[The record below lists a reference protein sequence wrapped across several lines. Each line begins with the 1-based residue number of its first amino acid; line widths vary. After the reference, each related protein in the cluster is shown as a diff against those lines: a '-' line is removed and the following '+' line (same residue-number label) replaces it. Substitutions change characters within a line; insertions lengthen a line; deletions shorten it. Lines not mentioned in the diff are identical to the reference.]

1 MRLSDIKGERAIEV
15 IGELIDPI
23 ANIAEDK
30 EASAL
35 FRREKLPEGI
45 DAKAFVVSR
54 LRKGLPVLLKNH
66 KGDIVSILAAIEGVT
81 PAEYVA
87 TLDLKKV
94 VKDLAELLTDEE
106 FMAFFTS
113 EQSEKSSGS
122 VTANSEDSL

>member
-23 ANIAEDK
+23 ANIAENK
-30 EASAL
+30 EATAL

-66 KGDIVSILAAIEGVT
+66 KGDIVSILAALEGVT
-81 PAEYVA
+81 PAEYAA
-87 TLDLKKV
+87 TLDLRKV
-94 VKDLAELLTDEE
+94 VKDLTELLTDEE

>member
-45 DAKAFVVSR
+45 DAKAFVVYR

-66 KGDIVSILAAIEGVT
+66 KGDIVTILAAIEGVT
-81 PAEYVA
+81 PAEYAA
-87 TLDLKKV
+87 TLDLRKV
-94 VKDLAELLTDEE
+94 VKDLTELLTDEE

-113 EQSEKSSGS
+113 EQSEKPSGS

>member
-81 PAEYVA
+81 PAEYAA

-94 VKDLAELLTDEE
+94 VKDLTELLTDEE

>member
-30 EASAL
+30 EASTL
-35 FRREKLPEGI
+35 FRREKLPDGI

-66 KGDIVSILAAIEGVT
+66 KGDIVTILAAIEGVT
-81 PAEYVA
+81 PAEYAA
-87 TLDLKKV
+87 TLDLGKV
-94 VKDLAELLTDEE
+94 FKDLTELLTDKE

>member
-66 KGDIVSILAAIEGVT
+66 KGDIVTIFAAIEGVT
-81 PAEYVA
+81 PAEYAA

-94 VKDLAELLTDEE
+94 VKDLTELLTDEE

>member
-23 ANIAEDK
+23 ANIAENK

-81 PAEYVA
+81 PAEYAA

-94 VKDLAELLTDEE
+94 VKDLTELLTDEE

>member
-23 ANIAEDK
+23 ANIAENK

-66 KGDIVSILAAIEGVT
+66 KGDIVSILAALEGVT
-81 PAEYVA
+81 PAEYAA
-87 TLDLKKV
+87 TLDLRKV
-94 VKDLAELLTDEE
+94 VKDLTELLTDEE

-113 EQSEKSSGS
+113 
-122 VTANSEDSL
+122 

>member
-30 EASAL
+30 EASAI
-35 FRREKLPEGI
+35 FQRKKLPEGM
-45 DAKAFVVSR
+45 DAKAFVVAR
-54 LRKGLPVLLKNH
+54 LRKGLPVLLRKH
-66 KGDIVSILAAIEGVT
+66 KGDVVSILAALEGVT
-81 PAEYVA
+81 PAEYA
-87 TLDLKKV
+87 ETLDLGKV
-94 VKDLAELLTDEE
+94 VKDLTELLTDKE

-113 EQSEKSSGS
+113 EQSEKPSGS

>member
-66 KGDIVSILAAIEGVT
+66 KGDIVTILAAIEGVT
-81 PAEYVA
+81 PAEYAA
-87 TLDLKKV
+87 TLDLRKV
-94 VKDLAELLTDEE
+94 VKDLTELLTDEE

-113 EQSEKSSGS
+113 EQSKKLSGS

>member
-81 PAEYVA
+81 PAEYAA
-87 TLDLKKV
+87 TLDLRKV
-94 VKDLAELLTDEE
+94 VKDLTELLTDEE